1 MARGANSPDHEHA
14 AVVAHDHDPTDE
26 PKPHANS
33 HADSEDHGHGAP
45 APGERGKGS
54 DARADKAD
62 SHAPGPPADHT
73 DKDSRGA
80 RADKADSHGSAR
92 SDGDD
97 NEDHQGAKAEK
108 ASARVSARSD
118 GGDDEDH
125 QDAKVEKAS
134 ARVSVRSNGGDDEDR
149 QDAKAEKASAR
160 VSDLVEEVS
169 PSAAEFEVASYSVAV
184 PVDVALA
191 ERLVRADRL
200 PTEAVAERPTDSP
213 GPVIDAQE
221 EPSPGVRVEQHDVV
235 VAQFAVQVVDHS
247 ERFLSPPSTERDG
260 GTAGATLAKFS
271 GPPANPAGPA
281 GDGTTP
287 GLLRPP
293 YEAPSDARVAP
304 PPGATDAL
312 VWPHPRGVAPER
324 DPAPAAAS
332 SGRIEPR
339 AAVVPLTGPAPGDGA
354 PAEVEPP
361 QPAEAAG
368 LIARFLPFDTAALRE
383 AVGEVLRAMEPAIP
397 AITEGLTPLGWAG
410 LLAAA
415 LAAGAGVVLRPGKRL
430 ARWRRRASGGRTA
443 RRRWRRSGA
452 GGSVP

>member
-33 HADSEDHGHGAP
+33 HADPEDHGHGASD
-45 APGERGKGS
+45 PGEREKGS
-54 DARADKAD
+54 GAKADQAD

-80 RADKADSHGSAR
+80 KADQADSHGSAR
-92 SDGDD
+92 SDGGDD
-97 NEDHQGAKAEK
+97 EGRQDAKAEK
-108 ASARVSARSD
+108 ASARVSVRSD
-118 GGDDEDH
+118 GGDDEDR
-125 QDAKVEKAS
+125 QDTKAEKAS
-134 ARVSVRSNGGDDEDR
+134 ARVSVRSNGGDDEHG

-169 PSAAEFEVASYSVAV
+169 PSAAQFEVASYSVAV

-200 PTEAVAERPTDSP
+200 PAETVAERPTDSP
-213 GPVIDAQE
+213 SPVVDVQE
-221 EPSPGVRVEQHDVV
+221 EPSPVARVDRHDVV

-287 GLLRPP
+287 GSLRPP
-293 YEAPSDARVAP
+293 YDAPGDARMAP
-304 PPGATDAL
+304 PPGATDA
-312 VWPHPRGVAPER
+312 VAWPRPRGVAPER
-324 DPAPAAAS
+324 DPAPAAGI
-332 SGRIEPR
+332 SGRTEAR

-354 PAEVEPP
+354 PAEAEPP

-383 AVGEVLRAMEPAIP
+383 AVGEFLRAMEPAIP

-415 LAAGAGVVLRPGKRL
+415 LAAGAGVVLRPDKRL

-443 RRRWRRSGA
+443 RSRWGRSDA